1 MNLVFRMPPD
11 RIAHEPH
18 EDELA
23 LSVIAVMT
31 VTFLIFK
38 SLEEVVQPEQRLA
51 TWPPSTREQ
60 SGHV

>member
-1 MNLVFRMPPD
+1 MDLVFGMPPD
-11 RIAHEPH
+11 GIAHEPR

-23 LSVIAVMT
+23 LSVIAAMI

-38 SLEEVVQPEQRLA
+38 SLEEVAQPEQRLA